1 MSETERAVFK
11 VHIRGDIQDV
21 WREITKTDTLQQAFF
36 NARMHTDGL
45 KPGGKMQMRTANGKY
60 VIVVGDIL
68 EFDPPHR
75 YAHTFRF
82 TNLDDPPCKVIYDL
96 KEAGDGVDF
105 TLTVDDMP
113 KGTKTAKHMSAGGK
127 TIVNL
132 LKAIIE
138 DGKAPL
144 GTRIGYGMQTL
155 LGPVALPIIFGKKCS
170 AEKWPLK

>member
-1 MSETERAVFK
+1 MSDTERAVFK

-36 NARMHTDGL
+36 NARMHTTGL
-45 KPGGKMQMRTANGKY
+45 KPGGKVQMRTACGKY

-96 KEAGDGVDF
+96 KEVADGVEF

-113 KGTKTAKHMSAGGK
+113 KGTKTAKHMSTGGH
-127 TIVNL
+127 TIVNT
-132 LKAIIE
+132 LKQIIE
-138 DGKAPL
+138 TGKPSF
-144 GTRIGYGMQTL
+144 GTRFGYAMQGL
-155 LGPVALPIIFGKKCS
+155 MGPLALPIIFGKKCS
-170 AEKWPLK
+170 SEKWPLS